1 MTEEE
6 EQFRFHFQNLPRY
19 VLAFFSSFEIIQI
32 WVLNSIRLYED
43 TGTQP
48 FTTFLFSFGIR
59 KSHLLTE
66 VKKDAAVRLL
76 SLYDEIRP
84 AIKEHERDSQDWQQV
99 WQRNGYKQAVINIE
113 FDL

>member
-1 MTEEE
+1 M
-6 EQFRFHFQNLPRY
+6 
-19 VLAFFSSFEIIQI
+19 SS
-32 WVLNSIRLYED
+32 VSK
-43 TGTQP
+43 
-48 FTTFLFSFGIR
+48 R
-59 KSHLLTE
+59 KDKSGEYSQAMGKWE

-99 WQRNGYKQAVINIE
+99 WRRNGYKQAVINIE